1 MNSLKIGDRVKIISS
16 EKASTVFEFIE
27 CMKEYCEKEAIIKR
41 KIEIEGKIYYKIDL
55 DKQLFVWGRDMF
67 EKEKKGLLKN
77 E

>member
-16 EKASTVFEFIE
+16 EKASTVFEFIRL
-27 CMKEYCEKEAIIKR
+27 MKIYCEKEAIIKR

-55 DKQLFVWGRDMF
+55 DEQFFYWVEDMF
-67 EKEKKGLLKN
+67 EKKGLLKN

>member
-16 EKASTVFEFIE
+16 
-27 CMKEYCEKEAIIKR
+27 EKEAIIKR

-55 DKQLFVWGRDMF
+55 DEQFFYWVEDMF
-67 EKEKKGLLKN
+67 EKKGLLKN

>member
-1 MNSLKIGDRVKIISS
+1 MKI
-16 EKASTVFEFIE
+16 
-27 CMKEYCEKEAIIKR
+27 YCEKEAIIKR

-55 DKQLFVWGRDMF
+55 DEQFFYWVEDMF

>member
-16 EKASTVFEFIE
+16 EKASTVFEFIRL
-27 CMKEYCEKEAIIKR
+27 MKIYCEKEAIIKR

-55 DKQLFVWGRDMF
+55 DEQFFYWVGDMF